1 MDYDWRENNHE
12 RRFGCLGIEAS
23 FMGAQ
28 IQAAACPFNSNEWKL
43 RSNIP
48 TGWTPPNYSP
58 RRSKRLLAPKL
69 NWWIVLEK
77 EREEKKASLGPPKLE
92 QSKSFISAYLSNFI
106 KVRQIGFQ
114 TGQGCFHQYSNNE
127 ASLFE
132 YSWNIFCQGV
142 KKQPRASMV
151 QLQLISKATRQSFWQ
166 PQLKFNVPC
175 SNLFN
180 SYWPI
185 NQA

>member
-77 EREEKKASLGPPKLE
+77 ERKRRQVWVLQNWNRANLLFQHIFQILSRSGKLDSKQVRVASINTQITKPALLNTAETFFVKGWKNNQEHPW
-92 QSKSFISAYLSNFI
+92 SN
-106 KVRQIGFQ
+106 
-114 TGQGCFHQYSNNE
+114 S
-127 ASLFE
+127 S
-132 YSWNIFCQGV
+132 
-142 KKQPRASMV
+142 
-151 QLQLISKATRQSFWQ
+151 
-166 PQLKFNVPC
+166 
-175 SNLFN
+175 
-180 SYWPI
+180 
-185 NQA
+185 